1 MENRGN
7 GPGGRPALR
16 ASRRRERI
24 RSDLEGKGIHPDF
37 SATVAEKLEP
47 LSAERGTSAYSAALE
62 GVAAAYAV
70 VSGEIDALATSR
82 RNVDEIQRLMKGFA
96 GELRK
101 LEEGLRIVSAYVGRM
116 HDKATSD
123 KSSRGEILH

>member
-1 MENRGN
+1 MEKRRS
-7 GPGGRPALR
+7 GPGRGAAQRT
-16 ASRRRERI
+16 SRHRDRI

-37 SATVAEKLEP
+37 SAGVAEKLEP
-47 LSAERGTSAYSAALE
+47 MSAEFGTPAYVAALE

-70 VSGEIDALATSR
+70 VQSDREALATHGR
-82 RNVDEIQRLMKGFA
+82 DVDEIQRLMKGFA

-116 HDKATSD
+116 HDKAIGE
-123 KSSRGEILH
+123 KSGRRSILH